1 MMSEKDSNCEGKKV
15 TLRDMHAFLLHN
27 EIPIE
32 CSQCGDDNLL
42 LLAGFG
48 DEGMFFLRTPFSE
61 KLCVEFVGIA
71 CKRCGFT
78 RFFLADT
85 VRESKA
91 NFFYVDAVE
100 SDSEGECP

>member
-1 MMSEKDSNCEGKKV
+1 MSEGNSDSGGGKV
-15 TLRDMHAFLLHN
+15 TLRDMHAYLLYN
-27 EIPIE
+27 KIPIE

-42 LLAGFG
+42 LLAGFD

-85 VRESKA
+85 VRESNAKY
-91 NFFYVDAVE
+91 FYVDAVK
-100 SDSEGECP
+100 DDGKGECP